1 MGKKQFVWIMV
12 AILLGTPI
20 FQAQAQDD
28 LQATLDLLTAAYQH
42 SAAVPSYTAQWDS
55 TISQS
60 TQLAQGDSVYVISTE
75 ITESQT
81 AQIEGANTSS
91 IVIQRITQGQMVVPG
106 PLESG
111 APLPEIE
118 MTPQLEL
125 EGALIAVDGG
135 VFVNLD
141 DTAPEYR
148 AGLPGG
154 WQEVQDG
161 TALGGNGTVSLN
173 NVATSLDRV
182 RMDAVKMMALLNPAV
197 AKSAEALTDD
207 ELDGQVMKRYLLTL
221 DTALAMAAMGQ
232 DASALLGDLE
242 LSEAAVGTLLNA
254 AVYTLEVWV
263 GADDQT
269 VYRQITTLNL
279 DRVLDSVSFGSD
291 LGGAAVTI
299 SHHQS
304 DTLTL
309 GEINADFDIRMPLV
323 EEGVG

>member
-12 AILLGTPI
+12 AVLLGMPI
-20 FQAQAQDD
+20 FQARAQDD

-42 SAAVPSYTAQWDS
+42 SAAVPSYAAQWDS

-60 TQLAQGDSVYVISTE
+60 TQLTQGDTVYVISTE

-81 AQIEGANTSS
+81 AQIVGTNTSS
-91 IVIQRITQGQMVVPG
+91 TVIQRITQGQMVVPG
-106 PLESG
+106 QSG

-118 MTPQLEL
+118 MMPQLEL

-154 WQEVQDG
+154 WQEVLDG
-161 TALGGNGTVSLN
+161 TALGGNGTVSLT

-197 AKSAEALTDD
+197 VKSAEVLTDD
-207 ELDGQVMKRYLLTL
+207 ELDGQVMTRYLLTL
-221 DTALAMAAMGQ
+221 DTALAMAATGQ

-242 LSEAAVGTLLNA
+242 LSEAAVAALLDA
-254 AVYTLEVWV
+254 TVYTLEVWV
-263 GADDQT
+263 GADDQM

-309 GEINADFDIRMPLV
+309 SELNADFDIRMPLV